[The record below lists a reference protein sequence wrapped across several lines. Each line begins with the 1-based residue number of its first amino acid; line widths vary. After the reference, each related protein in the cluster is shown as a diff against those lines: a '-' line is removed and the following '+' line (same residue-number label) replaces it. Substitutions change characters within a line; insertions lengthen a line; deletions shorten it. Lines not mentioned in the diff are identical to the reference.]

1 MQQQL
6 LGICGVEEACKCW
19 NQKKNR
25 LDCTQTQSLSSSWV
39 IGSRLLTAARFG
51 RSLLYTPTHH
61 NRPHPHHTQAT
72 VTIGA
77 SMRLEKA
84 LKWDV
89 QVPGLGAGG

>member
-1 MQQQL
+1 MQQLL

-61 NRPHPHHTQAT
+61 THTHTTLKQPSPSAQ
-72 VTIGA
+72 
-77 SMRLEKA
+77 MRLEKA
-84 LKWDV
+84 LKLDV